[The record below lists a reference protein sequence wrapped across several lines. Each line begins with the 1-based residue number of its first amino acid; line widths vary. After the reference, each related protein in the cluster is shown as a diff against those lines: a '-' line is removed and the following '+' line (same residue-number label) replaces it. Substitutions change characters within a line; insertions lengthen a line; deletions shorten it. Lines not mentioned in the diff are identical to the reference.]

1 MKMNIHKYT
10 VGLLFLL
17 LFPQILPA
25 QVQDSLSLTGAI
37 QIALEKNYDIRL
49 IKGDQQIAALRNR
62 WGTAGRYPTISFSAN
77 SLNQRNNNEQDD
89 YTQNTLSGGVAL
101 NWVLF
106 NGFTVNISKARL
118 GDLEQLSAG
127 NTAVVVEGTIQSIIL
142 GYYRVLLARRQLDVL
157 KSVMKLSEDR
167 YNYEK
172 TKQEIGSSV
181 TFDVLQA
188 QNAYLVDKANYMS
201 QEVAYRS
208 ALRDLN
214 YLMGV
219 EAQKTWNLTDK
230 FEPDTKAYQLGDL
243 EEKMLSD
250 NKTLKNQFLNQSLL
264 EREVALAKAGYFPRL
279 SLSSGID
286 GNHNR
291 RNYDAQGEST
301 SNSWSY
307 YGNLTLSY
315 NLYNGGVR
323 HRALQIAKINQDL
336 GQIDV
341 ESLKHS
347 LVNQLLNL
355 YEYYNVRNELMT
367 VANEALDAAKLNMQI
382 AGEKFRNGAINSFNY
397 RDVQLIYANAALSQ
411 LQAVYNLIESDVS
424 LMRITGGI
432 ISEYG
437 ETEGAQSN

>member
-1 MKMNIHKYT
+1 MKISIQKYI
-10 VGLLFLL
+10 VFLL
-17 LFPQILPA
+17 ISLSIPQMLSA
-25 QVQDSLSLTGAI
+25 QDSLSLVKAI
-37 QIALEKNYDIRL
+37 QIALEKNYDIRV

-62 WGTAGRYPTISFSAN
+62 WGTAGRYPSISFSAN
-77 SLNQRNNNEQDD
+77 SINNRNNNEQDD
-89 YTQNTLSGGVAL
+89 YTQNTLTGGVSL
-101 NWVLF
+101 SWVLF

-127 NTAVVVEGTIQSIIL
+127 NTAIVVEGTIQSVIL
-142 GYYRVLLARRQLDVL
+142 GYYRVLLAREQLGVL
-157 KSVMKLSEDR
+157 KSVRQLSEDR

-172 TKQEIGSSV
+172 AKQQIGSSV

-219 EAQKTWNLTDK
+219 EAQQSWNLTDK
-230 FEPDTKAYQLGDL
+230 FAPGNNVYQLSDL
-243 EEKMLSD
+243 EDKMLSD
-250 NKTLKNQFLNQSLL
+250 NSTLKNQFLNQNLL
-264 EREVALAKAGYFPRL
+264 EREVALAQAGYFPKL

-286 GNHNR
+286 GTHNR
-291 RNYDAQGEST
+291 MNYDTQGEIT

-336 GQIDV
+336 GQIDI

-367 VANEALDAAKLNMQI
+367 VANEALGAAKLNMQI

-411 LQAVYNLIESDVS
+411 LQAIYNLIESDVS

-432 ISEYG
+432 ISEYD
-437 ETEGAQSN
+437 ESADSQTN

>member
-1 MKMNIHKYT
+1 MKMNIQKYAF
-10 VGLLFLL
+10 GLLFLL
-17 LFPQILPA
+17 LIPQILPA
-25 QVQDSLSLTGAI
+25 QDALSLTGAI
-37 QIALEKNYDIRL
+37 QIALDKNYDIRL
-49 IKGDQQIAALRNR
+49 IKGDQQIAELRNR
-62 WGTAGRYPTISFSAN
+62 WGTAGRYPTVSFSGN
-77 SLNQRNNNEQDD
+77 SMNQRNNNEQDD
-89 YTQNTLSGGVAL
+89 YTQNNLSGGVSL
-101 NWVLF
+101 NWILF
-106 NGFTVNISKARL
+106 NGFAVNISKARL
-118 GDLEQLSAG
+118 GNLEELSAG
-127 NTAVVVEGTIQSIIL
+127 NTAVVVEGTLQSVIL
-142 GYYRVLLARRQLDVL
+142 GYYKVLLARKQLDVL
-157 KSVMKLSEDR
+157 ESVMKLSEDR

-188 QNAYLVDKANYMS
+188 QNAFLVDKANYMS
-201 QEVAYRS
+201 QQVAYRS
-208 ALRDLN
+208 AVRDLN

-219 EAQKTWNLTDK
+219 EAQKTWKLTDK

-243 EEKMLSD
+243 EEKMLSE
-250 NKTLKNQFLNQSLL
+250 NSTLKNQFLNQSLL
-264 EREVALAKAGYFPRL
+264 EHEVALARAGYYPKL

-286 GNHNR
+286 GTHNR
-291 RNYDAQGEST
+291 MNYDAQGERT

-323 HRALQIAKINQDL
+323 HRALQIAEINQDL

-341 ESLKHS
+341 ESLKHR

-367 VANEALDAAKLNMQI
+367 VADEALDAARLNMQI

-397 RDVQLIYANAALSQ
+397 RDVQLIYANAALRQ
-411 LQAVYNLIESDVS
+411 LQAIYNLIESNVS

-437 ETEGAQSN
+437 KAADNQSN

>member
-1 MKMNIHKYT
+1 M
-10 VGLLFLL
+10 VVLLVVLL
-17 LFPQILPA
+17 TPQVLSA
-25 QVQDSLSLTGAI
+25 QDTLSLTSAI
-37 QIALEKNYDIRL
+37 RVALEKNYDIRL
-49 IKGDQQIAALRNR
+49 VQGDQQIAALKNR
-62 WGTAGRYPTISFSAN
+62 WGTAGRLPTVSLSAG
-77 SLNQRNNNEQDD
+77 SVNQKNNNEQDD
-89 YTQNTLSGGVAL
+89 YTQNMLNGGVSL

-127 NTAVVVEGTIQSIIL
+127 NTAVVVEGTIQSVIL
-142 GYYRVLLARRQLDVL
+142 GYYKVLLARERLAVL
-157 KSVMKLSEDR
+157 KSIMQLSEDR

-172 TKQEIGSSV
+172 TRQQIGSSV

-208 ALRDLN
+208 SVRDLN
-214 YLMGV
+214 YLMGI

-230 FEPDTKAYQLGDL
+230 FEAETGAYQLGVL
-243 EEKMLSD
+243 EDKMLND
-250 NKTLKNQFLNQSLL
+250 NSTLKNQFLNQRLL
-264 EREVALAKAGYFPRL
+264 EHEVALSKAGYFPKL

-286 GNHNR
+286 GTHNR
-291 RNYDAQGEST
+291 LNYDTQGEIT
-301 SNSWSY
+301 SDSWSY

-315 NLYNGGVR
+315 NLYSGGVR

-336 GQIDV
+336 GQIDI
-341 ESLKHS
+341 ESLKHA
-347 LVNQLLNL
+347 LENQLLNL
-355 YEYYNVRNELMT
+355 YEYYNVRNELMS

-382 AGEKFRNGAINSFNY
+382 AGDKFRNGAINSFNY

-437 ETEGAQSN
+437 ETAAASAN

>member
-1 MKMNIHKYT
+1 MKISIQKYI
-10 VGLLFLL
+10 VLL
-17 LFPQILPA
+17 LVSLSIPQMLSA
-25 QVQDSLSLTGAI
+25 QDSLSLVKAI
-37 QIALEKNYDIRL
+37 QIALEKNYDIRV

-62 WGTAGRYPTISFSAN
+62 WGTAGRYPSISFSAN
-77 SLNQRNNNEQDD
+77 SINNRNNNEQDD
-89 YTQNTLSGGVAL
+89 YTQNTLTGGVSL
-101 NWVLF
+101 SWVLF

-127 NTAVVVEGTIQSIIL
+127 NTAIVVEGTIQSVIL
-142 GYYRVLLARRQLDVL
+142 GYYRVLLAREQLGVL
-157 KSVMKLSEDR
+157 KSVRQLSEDR

-172 TKQEIGSSV
+172 AKQQIGSSV

-219 EAQKTWNLTDK
+219 EAQQSWNLTDK
-230 FEPDTKAYQLGDL
+230 FAPGNNVYQLSDL
-243 EEKMLSD
+243 EDKMLSD
-250 NKTLKNQFLNQSLL
+250 NSTLKNQFLNQNLL
-264 EREVALAKAGYFPRL
+264 EREVALAQAGYFPKL

-286 GNHNR
+286 GTYNR
-291 RNYDAQGEST
+291 MNYDTQGEIT

-315 NLYNGGVR
+315 NLYSGGVR

-336 GQIDV
+336 GQIDI

-367 VANEALDAAKLNMQI
+367 VANEALGAAKLNMQI
-382 AGEKFRNGAINSFNY
+382 AGEKFRSGAINSFNY

-411 LQAVYNLIESDVS
+411 LQAIYNLIESNVS

-432 ISEYG
+432 ISEYD
-437 ETEGAQSN
+437 ESTDSQTN

>member
-1 MKMNIHKYT
+1 M
-10 VGLLFLL
+10 VVLLIMLL
-17 LFPQILPA
+17 LPQLLPA
-25 QVQDSLSLTGAI
+25 QDSLSLTSAI

-49 IKGDQQIAALRNR
+49 VKGDQQIAALRNR
-62 WGTAGRYPTISFSAN
+62 WGTAGRYPTVSLSAN
-77 SLNQRNNNEQDD
+77 SINKKDNNEQDD
-89 YTQNTLSGGVAL
+89 YTQNMLSGGVSL

-127 NTAVVVEGTIQSIIL
+127 NTAVVVEGTIQSVIL
-142 GYYRVLLARRQLDVL
+142 GYYRVLLARNQLNVL
-157 KSVMKLSEDR
+157 KSVMQLSEDR
-167 YNYEK
+167 YTYEK

-214 YLMGV
+214 YLMGL
-219 EAQKTWNLTDK
+219 EAQKSWELTDE
-230 FEPDTKAYQLGDL
+230 FEPATKAYKLGDL
-243 EEKMLSD
+243 EEKMVSD
-250 NKTLKNQFLNQSLL
+250 NSTLKNQFLNQRLL
-264 EREVALAKAGYFPRL
+264 EHEVSFSKAGYFPKL
-279 SLSSGID
+279 SLNSGIE
-286 GNHNR
+286 GTHNR
-291 RNYDAQGEST
+291 MNYNTRGEVT
-301 SNSWSY
+301 SDSWNY

-315 NLYNGGVR
+315 NLYSGGVR

-336 GQIDV
+336 GQIDI
-341 ESLKHS
+341 ESLKHT
-347 LVNQLLNL
+347 LENQLLNL
-355 YEYYNVRNELMT
+355 YEYYNVRNELMI

-397 RDVQLIYANAALSQ
+397 RDVQLIYANAALRQ
-411 LQAVYNLIESDVS
+411 LQAIYNLIESNVS

-432 ISEYG
+432 ISEYD
-437 ETEGAQSN
+437 ESEGTQAN